1 MSLSFAAWSDDSYFS
16 IARDFLANTISVET
30 LERAL
35 FLGGLG
41 YQVVLK
47 TLQVFGALSG
57 TGCAI
62 AEGERWN
69 PLRVARDARARE
81 RYRAIA
87 AQSIAAGFAGMYL
100 FDLMRRA

>member
-47 TLQVFGALSG
+47 TTQVFGLCQVRAAQLPRANG
-57 TGCAI
+57 GIPCAWH
-62 AEGERWN
+62 AMHGRESDTAPLPPN
-69 PLRVARDARARE
+69 PLRRGLRE
-81 RYRAIA
+81 RIF
-87 AQSIAAGFAGMYL
+87 ST
-100 FDLMRRA
+100 

>member
-16 IARDFLANTISVET
+16 IARDFVANTISVET

-41 YQVVLK
+41 YQVVLR
-47 TLQVFGALSG
+47 TSQVFGALSG

-69 PLRVARDARARE
+69 PLRPSMRRWCRARTT
-81 RYRAIA
+81 
-87 AQSIAAGFAGMYL
+87 G
-100 FDLMRRA
+100 